1 MDGAIQAFLTRRKSL
16 PPLGRWEADIEANNL
31 FNLAIRHIESIVEL
45 ARRDLVLLPSANVLA
60 RAVFETSVKA
70 AWMVQP
76 DDPFQR
82 ELRWLAHLQ
91 EEVRM
96 HDRLVSR
103 GLRFGSVDLHPIK
116 ERGDQIREF
125 QKHVV
130 SKLPTGYSEL
140 KGNPSVEE
148 MLESVGQAQ
157 VYPCYI
163 QLAAYVHGT
172 HSATWLYRRNL
183 GNQKELG
190 DYIEPEKWFLPLWTS
205 WKCIQVLGQFFF
217 DRLDSEPAPF
227 IDSEKCETID
237 KSLFDLLVAPPQPAP
252 S

>member
-103 GLRFGSVDLHPIK
+103 GVRFGSVDLHPIK
-116 ERGDQIREF
+116 SEGIRF
-125 QKHVV
+125 ASFKNM
-130 SKLPTGYSEL
+130 S
-140 KGNPSVEE
+140 
-148 MLESVGQAQ
+148 
-157 VYPCYI
+157 
-163 QLAAYVHGT
+163 
-172 HSATWLYRRNL
+172 
-183 GNQKELG
+183 
-190 DYIEPEKWFLPLWTS
+190 
-205 WKCIQVLGQFFF
+205 
-217 DRLDSEPAPF
+217 
-227 IDSEKCETID
+227 
-237 KSLFDLLVAPPQPAP
+237 
-252 S
+252 